1 MDSTPD
7 ARTPDAERPEA
18 LLPRKRTAAWRGF
31 RQVCP
36 NCEDAPLFRAYLK
49 QVEHCPSCGAE
60 WGDIRADDGPA
71 WATMLVVGHVLAAVF
86 HIFIFRLGLSTWGAI
101 GALCLVATV
110 MSLWLLP
117 RMKGVFIG
125 FIWASGAL
133 TS

>member
-1 MDSTPD
+1 MDNATPD
-7 ARTPDAERPEA
+7 ADRPEA
-18 LLPRKRTAAWRGF
+18 LLPPKRVAAWRGL
-31 RQVCP
+31 RMTCP
-36 NCEDAPLFRAYLK
+36 NCEEAGLFRAYLK
-49 QVEHCPSCGAE
+49 QVESCPSCGAE
-60 WGDIRADDGPA
+60 WGEIRADDGPA

-101 GALCLVATV
+101 AGLCAIAVV

-117 RMKGVFIG
+117 RMKGLFIG